1 MASLAQKNVVG
12 ECSYVKITLDR
23 CLRVGDTWLHIL
35 LEEVVEMRVYIL
47 CSVAGHYK
55 GVFKT
60 RKEAEEHAINEE
72 MLGFEIFVDILN
84 K

>member
-1 MASLAQKNVVG
+1 
-12 ECSYVKITLDR
+12 
-23 CLRVGDTWLHIL
+23 
-35 LEEVVEMRVYIL
+35 MRVYIL

-60 RKEAEEHAINEE
+60 RKEAEEHAVNEE
-72 MLGFEIFVDILN
+72 MLGYEVFLDVLN

>member
-1 MASLAQKNVVG
+1 L
-12 ECSYVKITLDR
+12 KIIVDR
-23 CLRVGDTWLHIL
+23 GVWVRDAWLHIL
-35 LEEVVEMRVYIL
+35 LEEVAEMRVYIL

-55 GVFKT
+55 GVFKS

-72 MLGFEIFVDILN
+72 MLGYEIFMDVLN